1 MSANKTGFP
10 ETLTNPETPAL
21 DSPVVGRGRGT
32 TGGGGK
38 TLPESRA
45 LMGARLG
52 VSSTYTNKALSEG
65 LAKYWLSKPG
75 CGVPEHDA
83 DCLCD
88 VHVSQPTP
96 IGVSFPHDITFAN
109 VICEHMGFEAPYK
122 DEDVLT
128 ALQMVGRAKDMLSGP
143 RDEYDWREN
152 QKVPHDARE
161 FMRECAEAGMRN
173 KEVRQLVL
181 EGWGVTVS
189 PAYISKRRY
198 LYTGQRGTKK

>member
-1 MSANKTGFP
+1 MSANKP
-10 ETLTNPETPAL
+10 NYPDPLTNPETPAL

-38 TLPESRA
+38 TLSESRA

-52 VSSTYTNKALSEG
+52 IVSTSTNKAMMDG
-65 LAKYWLSKPG
+65 LAKYWLKKPG
-75 CGVPEHDA
+75 CGVTEHDD

-88 VHVSQPTP
+88 VHVDQPTP
-96 IGVSFPHDITFAN
+96 IGVSFPHDITFAS

-122 DEDVLT
+122 HEDVLN

-143 RDEYDWREN
+143 RDEYEWRDN

-181 EGWGVTVS
+181 DGWGVTVS
-189 PAYISKRRY
+189 PAYVSKRRY

>member
-1 MSANKTGFP
+1 M
-10 ETLTNPETPAL
+10 
-21 DSPVVGRGRGT
+21 
-32 TGGGGK
+32 
-38 TLPESRA
+38 
-45 LMGARLG
+45 
-52 VSSTYTNKALSEG
+52 SEG
-65 LAKYWLSKPG
+65 LAKYWLTKPG
-75 CGVPEHDA
+75 CGVAEHDA

-88 VHVSQPTP
+88 VVIGKPTP

-143 RDEYDWREN
+143 RDEYEWRDN

-161 FMRECAEAGMRN
+161 FMRECAESGMRN

-189 PAYISKRRY
+189 PAYVSKRRY
-198 LYTGQRGTKK
+198 LYTGQRGTGK